1 MKRLLLP
8 AALCIALVVVSLSLR
23 SRGQVAG
30 DLPAA
35 PGEPPQPVVITGALP
50 PPQTRVEAVSA
61 RKNAVIVRGYSEPVT
76 LNGDDG
82 SMLRL
87 SAIEV
92 KDLRAPLRE
101 TGLLVTLRG
110 AGRNDQETQSYIDRD
125 EIDGLIEALDLI
137 GRLGPDAAAMPNIEA
152 SFRTRGEVEI
162 ANVDVNGSRML
173 AIRGTQI
180 IAPAGQI
187 NVANALF
194 RLSRLDELHRM
205 LSSARDALDG
215 AGKDATE

>member
-1 MKRLLLP
+1 MKRL
-8 AALCIALVVVSLSLR
+8 ASIVALCIALVVVSLSLR
-23 SRGQVAG
+23 SRGQLASEG
-30 DLPAA
+30 SAPPAEA
-35 PGEPPQPVVITGALP
+35 PQPVVIAGMLP
-50 PPQTRVEAVSA
+50 PPQTRVESVAA
-61 RKNAVIVRGYSEPVT
+61 RKNAVIIRGYSEPVT

-110 AGRNDQETQSYIDRD
+110 AGRNDQETQGYIDRD
-125 EIDGLIEALDLI
+125 EIDGVIEALDVI
-137 GRLGPDAAAMPNIEA
+137 GRLGPSDAAMPNIEG
-152 SFRTRGEVEI
+152 SFRTRGDVEI

-180 IAPAGQI
+180 IAPAGQL

-215 AGKDATE
+215 VKEVTE